1 MELRIITL
9 PFDDNL
15 EGFDDEVVTKFCIN
29 KKVHGIHAEF
39 FTNNNKKYWSV
50 AIQYE
55 TVLHDNEKIAEF
67 TEPQKL
73 LYQKLREWR
82 RKSAEKQGYPV
93 YLICR
98 NIHLEEIVRNK
109 PKSLEDLKQIKGFGK
124 SKLQK
129 FGKDVLHIVKLF
141 YESTKE
147 EEQQP
152 KQQQQ
157 Q

>member
-1 MELRIITL
+1 MELKIITL
-9 PFDDNL
+9 PFDDTL

-29 KKVHGIHAEF
+29 KKVHSIHAEF

-55 TVLHDNEKIAEF
+55 TVLHDNEKNVEF

-82 RKSAEKQGYPV
+82 RKSAEKEGYPV

-98 NIHLEEIVRNK
+98 NVHLEQQSRFSFRQYRKNFR
-109 PKSLEDLKQIKGFGK
+109 LRD
-124 SKLQK
+124 
-129 FGKDVLHIVKLF
+129 F
-141 YESTKE
+141 YGYPCSNFLSS
-147 EEQQP
+147 
-152 KQQQQ
+152 
-157 Q
+157 

>member
-15 EGFDDEVVTKFCIN
+15 EGFDDEVVAKFCIN
-29 KKVHGIHAEF
+29 KKVHNIHAEF

-55 TVLHDNEKIAEF
+55 TVLNDSERLTEFNES
-67 TEPQKL
+67 QKAF
-73 LYQKLREWR
+73 YQKLREWR
-82 RKSAEKQGYPV
+82 RKSAEKEGFPV

-98 NIHLEEIVRNK
+98 NVHLEEIVRNK
-109 PKSLEDLKQIKGFGK
+109 PKSLEELKQIKGFGK

-129 FGKDVLHIVKLF
+129 FGKDIIHLVKLF
-141 YESTKE
+141 YENTK

-152 KQQQQ
+152 KQPQQ
-157 Q
+157 